1 MDERESP
8 SARPA
13 VAVREATPADAE
25 AIARAHVRSW
35 QVGYEGLMPR
45 KVLGELSV
53 YDRGRRWETILT
65 ADRSA
70 DTWTTVAEAGGEIVA
85 FAGGGPSRDEDT
97 AGGGELYAIY
107 VAPEHWNEGVGSAL
121 MDDALRRLSVGGAA
135 HATLWVLEDNARG
148 RHFYERC
155 GWSADGSRRP
165 IELLGGVVT
174 AMCVR
179 YRITFLQDGDAA
191 AV

>member
-1 MDERESP
+1 MDER
-8 SARPA
+8 ARPA
-13 VAVREATPADAE
+13 LTVREATAADA
-25 AIARAHVRSW
+25 AGIARAHVLSW

-65 ADRSA
+65 AEHPA
-70 DTWTTVAEAGGEIVA
+70 ETWTTVAEAGGEIVG
-85 FAGGGPSRDEDT
+85 FAGGGPSRDEGTTGD
-97 AGGGELYAIY
+97 GELYAIY
-107 VAPEHWNEGVGSAL
+107 VAPEHWNKGVGSAL
-121 MDDALRRLSVGGAA
+121 MDDALRRLSLGGGA
-135 HATLWVLEDNARG
+135 HATLWVLEDNGRG

-155 GWSADGSRRP
+155 GWSADGSRKP

-179 YRITFLQDGDAA
+179 YRITLLQDDGAA
-191 AV
+191 PI